1 MTHFMSIDNT
11 DVDEKNLSKLIELAP
26 GDQHTVIHA
35 IDSTKDKHTRQ
46 LNLTMPTSKAHT
58 GGLDGELHL
67 AIGAKV
73 MLTVNFDLSDGL
85 VNGARDTVEAIIYT
99 TAINKVSL

>member
-1 MTHFMSIDNT
+1 
-11 DVDEKNLSKLIELAP
+11 
-26 GDQHTVIHA
+26 
-35 IDSTKDKHTRQ
+35 
-46 LNLTMPTSKAHT
+46 MPTSKAHT

-73 MLTVNFDLSDGL
+73 MLTVNFDLRDGL

>member
-1 MTHFMSIDNT
+1 
-11 DVDEKNLSKLIELAP
+11 
-26 GDQHTVIHA
+26 
-35 IDSTKDKHTRQ
+35 
-46 LNLTMPTSKAHT
+46 MPTSKAHT
-58 GGLDGELHL
+58 WGLDGELHL

-73 MLTVNFDLSDGL
+73 MLTVNFDLRDGL